1 MDYEDLRALQRRE
14 RNTQKLAEFSADFY
28 EKLTG
33 LIQSSKTKYQQSNNT
48 CDFKNLDNIYKIAKD
63 IFERREQKI
72 ILKAL
77 RDYRISENDTTNLL
91 NKEKTFYNHLLTQL
105 KEHRKTTDLALL
117 GQNMAVNLSEKP
129 AEISSEDLNSVL
141 IRIIN
146 QVPKI
151 MTKDLKEIGPFE
163 PKELIKLPEDEAQLL
178 LSKNLAERV

>member
-14 RNTQKLAEFSADFY
+14 RNTQKLAEFGADFY
-28 EKLTG
+28 EKLTE
-33 LIQSSKTKYQQSNNT
+33 LINSSKNRYQQSNDN

-77 RDYRISENDTTNLL
+77 RDYRISENDVTNLL
-91 NKEKTFYNHLLTQL
+91 KQEKTFYTHLLAQL
-105 KEHRKTTDLALL
+105 KEHRKTMNQVLL

-129 AEISSEDLNSVL
+129 AEMSSQDLNSVL
-141 IRIIN
+141 IRITN

-163 PKELIKLPEDEAQLL
+163 PKELIKLPEEEAQLL